1 MSVEESEALIAET
14 RRLLKGTLSADDKAA
29 VDASADGLLRLSAM
43 ASPSFPL
50 ALLAIAIAQDGDG
63 GADTQG
69 LRIASATYL
78 KNIITRSNN
87 NTDININIKD
97 LRNELVQA
105 LLTVEDPL
113 LLKLLIEP
121 FHLVI
126 SKEFVTENSW
136 PQLIP
141 HLKSVIQNSN
151 LISPPGHSHW
161 KTINALTLLQAL
173 TRPFQ
178 YFLNPK
184 VPKEPVP
191 EQLEHVAT
199 EILAP
204 SQATFHH
211 FVDKVLSVTDDDI
224 RGEYEQAL
232 LILCKSMYFA
242 VRSYMPSAII
252 QVIPSICHDLL
263 RILDALRLDSTLLGK
278 FQMRLK
284 IAKRCL
290 IIFCTLITR
299 HRKHADKLL
308 KSILS
313 SAINIA
319 RQSIYIG
326 ALDSKSDR
334 IIALSFDVISHIL
347 ETGPGWRLVS
357 SHFSALLDSAIFPAL
372 SLNQKDMSEWDEDT
386 EEYIRKNLPS
396 ELDESTGWA
405 EDLFSARKSAINLLS
420 TIAISKGP
428 PAVPATSKRKKGD
441 KNKKKQHNSSMG
453 ELLVIPFLSKFSIP
467 SDGEETLSK
476 TVQDYYGVL
485 MAYGGL
491 QDFLKERPSDYTAT
505 LIRNRVLPLYS
516 LRKCTPYLVA
526 TSNWLLGELAP
537 CLPQAMSEDIYN
549 ALTKA
554 LIAPDAEEISC
565 YPIRASAAGALANLL
580 DNEHFPSDWLSL
592 LQVVVGR
599 IGTGDENES
608 SILFQLIA
616 LIVESGQQKISL
628 HVPGIVSTIAAAIS
642 PHIPSIPDPWP
653 QVVEKGV
660 ACLVVLVQ
668 TWVVSIPD
676 GSKQHMK
683 DIALVLSNLLRQ
695 AWLTPVGRME
705 EAVIPPPSAINDA
718 SMLLGLI
725 IQFTDSPGEANE
737 FKIKEL
743 LTAFADIIADY
754 HAWEEMEDQG
764 IFNTIK
770 EAIYLG
776 NKINLNC
783 STIITSSFI
792 EGVSNFI
799 SEGINAYTSATLKA
813 CTCVHLLLH
822 VPEYVAENEAVRRA
836 IAVQF
841 ASAAFLRFKELSD
854 KKAELKMALIL
865 AISSC
870 YLLYP
875 ECIEKNLEQR
885 ESGGSFYWVSKL
897 AFISSSSLSTETEAK
912 LVVLTLA
919 KVVDRLLMLSATEN
933 DLLLHCF
940 VALLEV
946 SLRLNELL
954 EDCGDD
960 DDDDAHETD
969 DDDDDDDD
977 HDSGDETDD
986 DDDEEDT
993 EDEMQEETEDEYLN
1007 RCAAAAQDFV
1017 DFVDEEDVD
1026 DDEYF
1031 IDLGNIDEIDAL
1043 SVVRSLVKQH
1053 QVLAK
1058 GEMLSQDLI
1067 NRIYETFPE
1076 YQHFFGSSVK
1086 SCM

>member
-1 MSVEESEALIAET
+1 MAMEESAALIAET
-14 RRLLKGTLSADDKAA
+14 RRLLKGTLSQDKAA
-29 VDASADGLLRLSAM
+29 VDASADALRRLSATG
-43 ASPSFPL
+43 SPSFPL
-50 ALLAIAIAQDGDG
+50 ALLAIAAGSSDG
-63 GADTQG
+63 DTQG

-78 KNIITRSNN
+78 KNF
-87 NTDININIKD
+87 INIDIHVKD
-97 LRNELVQA
+97 LRNPLAHA
-105 LLTVEDPL
+105 LLTLDHPL
-113 LLKLLIEP
+113 LLKLLIQP
-121 FHLVI
+121 FHLVVQ
-126 SKEFVTENSW
+126 KDNSW

-141 HLKSVIQNSN
+141 HLKSLLHNTY
-151 LISPPGHSHW
+151 LITPPPHSRSHW
-161 KTINALTLLQAL
+161 NTLNALTLLQAL

-178 YFLNPK
+178 YFFNPK

-191 EQLEHVAT
+191 QQLELLAT

-204 SQATFHH
+204 SQPTFHH
-211 FVDKVLSVTDDDI
+211 FVAKVLSVTDDDI
-224 RGEYEQAL
+224 RRQYEQAL
-232 LILCKSMYFA
+232 LILCKSIYFA
-242 VRSYMPSAII
+242 VRSYMPSALI

-263 RILDALRLDSTLLGK
+263 RILDALRLDNTLLGK
-278 FQMRLK
+278 FQTRLK

-290 IIFCTLITR
+290 IIFCTLVTR

-326 ALDSKSDR
+326 ALDSLSDR

-357 SHFSALLDSAIFPAL
+357 SHFSTLLDSAIFPAL

-405 EDLFSARKSAINLLS
+405 EDLFTARKSAINLLS
-420 TIAISKGP
+420 IIAISKGP
-428 PAVPATSKRKKGD
+428 PAVPANSKRKKGD
-441 KNKKKQHNSSMG
+441 TNKRKQQNSSMG

-526 TSNWLLGELAP
+526 TSNWLLGELAR
-537 CLPQAMSEDIYN
+537 CLPQAMSEDIHN
-549 ALTKA
+549 AVTKA

-565 YPIRASAAGALANLL
+565 YPIRASAAGALASLL

-616 LIVESGQQKISL
+616 SIVESGQQKISI

-653 QVVEKGV
+653 QVAEKGV
-660 ACLVVLVQ
+660 ACMVVLVQ
-668 TWVVSIPD
+668 TWVASIPD
-676 GSKQHMK
+676 GSKQQMK
-683 DIALVLSNLLRQ
+683 DIALVLSNLLQQ
-695 AWLTPVGRME
+695 AWLIPVGQME
-705 EAVIPPPSAINDA
+705 EAIIPPPSAINDA

-725 IQFTDSPGEANE
+725 IQFTDSPEEANE
-737 FKIKEL
+737 LKIKEL
-743 LTAFADIIADY
+743 LNAFADIIADC

-776 NKINLNC
+776 SKINLNS

-822 VPEYVAENEAVRRA
+822 VPEYVAENETVRRA
-836 IAVQF
+836 MAVQF

-854 KKAELKMALIL
+854 KKAELWMALIL
-865 AISSC
+865 VISSC

-875 ECIEKNLEQR
+875 ECVERTLEQR
-885 ESGGSFYWVSKL
+885 EIGGSFYWASKL
-897 AFISSSSLSTETEAK
+897 AFISSSNLSTETEAK
-912 LVVLTLA
+912 LVVLTLV
-919 KVVDRLLMLSATEN
+919 KVVDRLLMVSATEN
-933 DLLLHCF
+933 DLLLGCF

-946 SLRLNELL
+946 SIRLNELL
-954 EDCGDD
+954 EDCED

-969 DDDDDDDD
+969 DDDADDD
-977 HDSGDETDD
+977 DSGDETNDD
-986 DDDEEDT
+986 NDDEDS
-993 EDEMQEETEDEYLN
+993 EDEMLEETEDEYLN

-1031 IDLGNIDEIDAL
+1031 IDLGNLDEIDAL

-1058 GEMLSQDLI
+1058 GEMLSEDLV

-1076 YQHFFGSSVK
+1076 YQQFFGASVK